1 MTLRALIIGTSHAA
15 ALRLAWRDH
24 AADWPAL
31 TLTFAALQGD
41 VADLRLTG
49 PQLVARDDDA
59 RARLLQVSGQDQF
72 DVTRFDVIALCGG
85 TASGFHALR
94 LYNLARCAAL
104 PSAARP
110 LDQGLALL
118 STDCF
123 VTGVTG
129 LIRSASAL
137 PLLRALAAVT
147 PARLFAIPHPGLSAD
162 ALRGSKQHVGFA
174 RMARN
179 GDAPALSDLL
189 QQATRRAYDGIAT
202 PIPAPDAVRVDGF
215 FTHRRFRR
223 GATRLG
229 ADDDVA
235 QPGDDLLH
243 GNADYGRHILTA
255 LAAHI

>member
-1 MTLRALIIGTSHAA
+1 MTLRALIIGTSHTA

-24 AADWPAL
+24 RTDWPAL
-31 TLTFAALQGD
+31 ALTFAALQGD
-41 VADLRLTG
+41 VADLQVTG
-49 PQLVARDDDA
+49 PHLVARNNDA

-72 DVTRFDVIALCGG
+72 DLTRFDAIALCGG
-85 TASGFHALR
+85 TASGFHALK

-104 PSAARP
+104 PSAIRP
-110 LDQGLALL
+110 LDHGVSLL
-118 STDCF
+118 STPCF
-123 VTGVTG
+123 VAALTG
-129 LIRSASAL
+129 LIQSAGAL
-137 PLLRALAAVT
+137 PLLRALAAAT

-162 ALRGSKQHVGFA
+162 VLRGSKNHAGFA

-179 GDAPALSDLL
+179 GDAPALSNLF
-189 QQATRRAYDGIAT
+189 QRATRHAYDGIAT
-202 PIPAPDAVRVDGF
+202 PVTAPDAVRVDGF

-235 QPGDDLLH
+235 QPDDDLLH

-255 LAAHI
+255 LAAQF